1 MKEVKVIGVKE
12 QQHWNWL
19 VGKLQQWATQGII
32 DRAQADR
39 ILMQR
44 PQFQQKS
51 SLLVRILIAFSAL
64 LFGLAVIS
72 FFAFNWQYMPK
83 WLKLLVIYSSFI
95 GAHAAA
101 LWYGRIPER
110 KAITEF
116 LHLLG
121 TFLFGAGI
129 MLITQVYHIVEH
141 APNGVFLWSLGAL
154 LMAYVLQSTP
164 QMILFGVLAI
174 VWQGME
180 VSFRTRQYWAILLI
194 AAVTGLFALRKRHWF
209 PAAIASVTTIVVTL
223 MHLLHLH
230 PDNNIAVALIGL
242 GSLYIACGI
251 LIRRS
256 FRTDCALPFE
266 VPGYVLYFGVLA
278 FLSFREALKEVM
290 RQPIPPSAS
299 GYPFHSILTWAI
311 IVFALLLWS
320 FWCILFPGMLE
331 KLRNLASWHTALV
344 PVTFIVTLFVW
355 LISGSLTDQKTLEHL
370 MMAAF
375 LAFNL
380 LMLAHGLVLII
391 SGTREGRIGTSF
403 LGCIIFLFVVL
414 ARFADI
420 SSNLLVQSAAFAL
433 GGAFILFIALKT
445 AKVKKPKEQT

>member
-1 MKEVKVIGVKE
+1 VKE
-12 QQHWNWL
+12 QQHWSWL
-19 VGKLQQWATQGII
+19 VGQLHQWMSQGII
-32 DRAQADR
+32 DQGQADR
-39 ILMQR
+39 ILAQR
-44 PQFQQKS
+44 PPFQQRS
-51 SLLVRILIAFSAL
+51 SLLVRILIVISAL

-72 FFAFNWQYMPK
+72 FFAFNWQYMSK
-83 WLKLLVIYSSFI
+83 WLKLLVIFSSFI

-101 LWYGRIPER
+101 LWYGCTPEH
-110 KAITEF
+110 KTIVEF

-129 MLITQVYHIVEH
+129 MLIAQVYHIEEH

-164 QMILFGVLAI
+164 QMLLFGALAM

-180 VSFRTRQYWAILLI
+180 FSFRTQQYWPILLT
-194 AAVTGLFALRKRHWF
+194 AAGTGLFALRKRHWF
-209 PAAIASVTTIVVTL
+209 PAAIASVTTLVVTL
-223 MHLLHLH
+223 MHLRH
-230 PDNNIAVALIGL
+230 PGDNIAIALIGL

-266 VPGYVLYFGVLA
+266 VPGYALYFGVLA
-278 FLSFREALKEVM
+278 FLTFRKMIEEIM
-290 RQPIPPSAS
+290 RQPTYHSAPD
-299 GYPFHSILTWAI
+299 YPVHSVLTWS
-311 IVFALLLWS
+311 IVACAALLWCA
-320 FWCILFPGMLE
+320 WCIPFPDMLKRLR
-331 KLRNLASWHTALV
+331 KLAAWHMALV

-355 LISGSLTDQKTLEHL
+355 LISGRLTDRNAFQQL

-375 LAFNL
+375 LCFNL
-380 LMLAHGLVLII
+380 LMLSHGLVLII

-403 LGCIIFLFVVL
+403 LGCILFVFVVL

-420 SSNLLVQSAAFAL
+420 FSNLLVQSAAFAV

-445 AKVKKPKEQT
+445 AKVKKPQRQT